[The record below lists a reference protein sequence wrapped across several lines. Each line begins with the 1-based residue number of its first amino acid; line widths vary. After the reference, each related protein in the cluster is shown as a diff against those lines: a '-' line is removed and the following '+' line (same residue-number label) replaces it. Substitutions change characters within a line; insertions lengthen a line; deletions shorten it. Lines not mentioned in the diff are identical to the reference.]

1 MINVAI
7 VEDEN
12 EVRETLALIIDDTD
26 GFSCNQTYA
35 DCESALIGIP
45 KNLPDI
51 VLMDIQLPG
60 KSGIEGI
67 QILKRKLPDLDVI
80 MLTVQEDDESVFE
93 SLKAGACGYLLKNI
107 EPNRLLESIKEVI
120 SGGSP
125 MSSAIARKVIG
136 SFHTNIQDS
145 PLSVRETEVL
155 TKLCEGKN
163 YKVIA
168 DSLFVSGNTVRM
180 HIKNIYKK
188 MHVHSRGEAV
198 KKAIDEKLI

>member
-1 MINVAI
+1 
-7 VEDEN
+7 
-12 EVRETLALIIDDTD
+12 
-26 GFSCNQTYA
+26 
-35 DCESALIGIP
+35 
-45 KNLPDI
+45 
-51 VLMDIQLPG
+51 
-60 KSGIEGI
+60 
-67 QILKRKLPDLDVI
+67 
-80 MLTVQEDDESVFE
+80 
-93 SLKAGACGYLLKNI
+93 
-107 EPNRLLESIKEVI
+107 
-120 SGGSP
+120 

-136 SFHTNIQDS
+136 SFHTNLQDS

-198 KKAIDEKLI
+198 KKAIDERLV

>member
-1 MINVAI
+1 MIDVSI
-7 VEDEN
+7 VEDDN
-12 EVRETLALIIDDTD
+12 EVRETLALIIEGSD
-26 GFSCNQTYA
+26 GFSCNYTYA

-67 QILKRKLPDLDVI
+67 QILKRKLPNLDVI
-80 MLTVQEDDESVFE
+80 MLTVQEDDQSVFE
-93 SLKAGACGYLLKNI
+93 SLKAGACGYLLKNT
-107 EPNRLLESIKEVI
+107 EPDRILESIKEVI

-136 SFHTNIQDS
+136 SFHTNLQDS

-198 KKAIDEKLI
+198 KKAIDERLV